1 MLINLAAAGVS
12 PRFPGRRGD
21 VQVLFHAEL
30 GKNAFILWH
39 VADTNG
45 AARLSGQGVRSCGGA
60 PMSCQVIRPLATG
73 RWPAMQLTGWFFPCP
88 RVPVRQC
95 TLPGVV
101 QDRHSTA
108 NAGCRKS
115 DLLPVNSTWTFSP
128 YPASGRQKDAAKLLP
143 EKERSEK
150 SAKRRYHRASSAPG
164 LHFSVP
170 DAKGWCKKQQKS
182 SGFKRIVIKN
192 SSIKFFRHAVDRKR
206 RQAPGGGGLGLRT
219 VIHYSCG

>member
-12 PRFPGRRGD
+12 PGFPGRRGD

-73 RWPAMQLTGWFFPCP
+73 RWPAMQLTRWFFPCP

-128 YPASGRQKDAAKLLP
+128 YPGVRAT
-143 EKERSEK
+143 ERCCKTLARKRTLGK

-164 LHFSVP
+164 LHFSG
-170 DAKGWCKKQQKS
+170 A
-182 SGFKRIVIKN
+182 
-192 SSIKFFRHAVDRKR
+192 R
-206 RQAPGGGGLGLRT
+206 R
-219 VIHYSCG
+219 